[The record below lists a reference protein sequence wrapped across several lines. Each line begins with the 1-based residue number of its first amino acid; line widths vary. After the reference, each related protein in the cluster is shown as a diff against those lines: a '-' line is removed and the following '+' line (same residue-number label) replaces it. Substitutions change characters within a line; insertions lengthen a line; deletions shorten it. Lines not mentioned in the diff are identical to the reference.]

1 MFNYLKKK
9 YTKFVA
15 KRKFS
20 DYGDATSV
28 ISIQGIGNIN
38 FTCWLNPLEQEKTI
52 SLSQV
57 NFYRKFLKTGD
68 FVIDIG
74 AHIGDTTL
82 PMALAV
88 GAQGTVLA
96 FDPNPHVFKILQKN
110 ADQNRHISNIIP
122 LPYAIAVEEG
132 EYSYASSEASF
143 NNGGISGKNGKFGL
157 GEKVKGVNLQN
168 FIHTQYPEVSKIS
181 LIKVDAE
188 GYDIQIL
195 KSISKLLDQYKPTLI
210 FECFKDLSEQD
221 RHDLFDYIS
230 QKGYKINKMD
240 DFEEDAAIT
249 PIPQKQNMLD
259 WKHFDII
266 AFAE

>member
-88 GAQGTVLA
+88 GAQGTVLT
-96 FDPNPHVFKILQKN
+96 
-110 ADQNRHISNIIP
+110 
-122 LPYAIAVEEG
+122 G
-132 EYSYASSEASF
+132 
-143 NNGGISGKNGKFGL
+143 
-157 GEKVKGVNLQN
+157 
-168 FIHTQYPEVSKIS
+168 
-181 LIKVDAE
+181 
-188 GYDIQIL
+188 
-195 KSISKLLDQYKPTLI
+195 
-210 FECFKDLSEQD
+210 
-221 RHDLFDYIS
+221 
-230 QKGYKINKMD
+230 
-240 DFEEDAAIT
+240 
-249 PIPQKQNMLD
+249 
-259 WKHFDII
+259 
-266 AFAE
+266 